1 MAASEQARDEA
12 TAGARG
18 EIDMKGVQPP
28 SGGHRPD
35 RAVYLAWPTT
45 LHQTSK
51 RSHRSHPVPSHRAQ
65 SCRDQRCVRRL
76 DTVLEWQARAI
87 GQSLHDEAGQLLTAA
102 HLALADAARGLPPP
116 AQERLLVVRTH
127 LAAVEEHLRH
137 LARELHPRVF
147 VDGGFVAALEF
158 LARGFA
164 ARHGISTTV
173 NAKIPRCLPDS
184 IATALYR
191 MGQEGLTN
199 ISRHARAT
207 RACIRVA
214 SKAGVLRCTIRDDG
228 VGFDVS
234 AVARRGG
241 LGLGLQGIRERLA
254 MHGGVLQIKSVHGV
268 GTQLIATIPL
278 EL

>member
-1 MAASEQARDEA
+1 
-12 TAGARG
+12 
-18 EIDMKGVQPP
+18 MKTVQSPG
-28 SGGHRPD
+28 SSGHRHD
-35 RAVYLAWPTT
+35 RAVHLAWPTT
-45 LHQTSK
+45 LHQTSS
-51 RSHRSHPVPSHRAQ
+51 RSHRSHPVASLRAQ
-65 SCRDQRCVRRL
+65 SCCDQRCVRRL

-102 HLALADAARGLPPP
+102 HLALVDAARELPPP

-127 LAAVEEHLRH
+127 LAAVEDHLRH

-173 NAKIPRCLPDS
+173 HAKVPPSLPDS

-191 MGQEGLTN
+191 MAQEGLTN
-199 ISRHARAT
+199 IGRHARAT

-228 VGFDVS
+228 VGFDVA

-241 LGLGLQGIRERLA
+241 LGLGLEGIRERLA
-254 MHGGVLQIKSVHGV
+254 MLGGVLLIKSAHGV

-278 EL
+278 ER